1 MACERRRVKPRSVEH
16 RSASVAIAVLAALAT
31 SLSARAV
38 FAQEAVDRR
47 PGDRV
52 ESSAPPPSLP
62 EPPPVA
68 PGEPPLAQTGF
79 QVAFRTGAAIPAGKV
94 SEGSGNAMSD
104 VFATQVPLLVELGG
118 KPIEELFVGVYAGFG
133 LGGVASS
140 FEQQCNAAGVSC
152 STHTLRL
159 GIEGIV
165 YMLPG
170 RRIDPWVGYGIGL
183 ESSSVTA
190 ETNKAF
196 ASSGISGLELAHLMA
211 GMDVRVSHYFGIGPF
226 LDVAIGRY
234 TSVHQDATLAAPA
247 TDQDIANTATH
258 LWVSLGAR
266 AVVFP

>member
-1 MACERRRVKPRSVEH
+1 MKSRSLPRSEARAVL
-16 RSASVAIAVLAALAT
+16 AVLAALAT
-31 SLSARAV
+31 SLCARAA
-38 FAQEAVDRR
+38 FAQEAVDRN
-47 PGDRV
+47 PGERV

-79 QVAFRTGAAIPAGKV
+79 QVAFRTGAAIPTGKV

-104 VFATQVPLLVELGG
+104 VFVTQFPLLVELGG

-140 FEQQCNAAGVSC
+140 FERQCNAASVSC
-152 STHTLRL
+152 STHTLRI

-170 RRIDPWVGYGIGL
+170 RRLDPWVGYGIGL

-196 ASSGISGLELAHLMA
+196 ASSGVSGLELAHLMA
-211 GMDVRVSHYFGIGPF
+211 GMDVRISHYVGIGPF
-226 LDVAIGRY
+226 LDVAVGRY
-234 TSVHQDATLAAPA
+234 TSIHQDATLAAPA
-247 TDQDIANTATH
+247 ADQDIANTATH
-258 LWVSLGAR
+258 LWISLGAR
-266 AVVFP
+266 AVIFP